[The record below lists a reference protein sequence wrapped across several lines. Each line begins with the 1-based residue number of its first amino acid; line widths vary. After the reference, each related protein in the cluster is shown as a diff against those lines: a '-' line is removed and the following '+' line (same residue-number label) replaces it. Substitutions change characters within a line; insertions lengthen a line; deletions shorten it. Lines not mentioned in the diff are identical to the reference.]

1 MSVFERARRHA
12 LWMLGALGV
21 AILFVLVIDRFYGHS
36 TIAFAIAILGLVA
49 ANRQMLSMNCPN
61 CDKNLFFRG
70 IFVVPWPNKR
80 CSRCGQELD
89 RTSQNG

>member
-1 MSVFERARRHA
+1 MSVYERARRHA

-21 AILFVLVIDRFYGHS
+21 SILFVLVVDRFFGHS
-36 TIAFAIAILGLVA
+36 TIAFALAILGLVA
-49 ANRQMLSMNCPN
+49 ANRQMLSMNCPK

-80 CSRCGQELD
+80 CRRCGKELD
-89 RTSQNG
+89 QKPSGQ